1 MSSSK
6 PVQIPLVLPVDAA
19 RERDNLIE
27 GPANQT
33 AVSIIDAWPQWPGQS
48 LLIAGP
54 TGSGKTH
61 LASIW
66 ADRSGAEIFAAKDL
80 GTDLETLLEIA
91 GSGGNLVIED
101 LVRDGLDETALFHVL
116 NAVRE
121 GGTYCLMTSRGW
133 PAQWEL
139 GLEDLKSRLRAMQ
152 TVELGE
158 PDDDLLKKVMVKLFA
173 DRQLN
178 VDMKVVNYCVLR
190 MERSLASANRL
201 VELIDR
207 EALAQNAPVTRR
219 MASSA
224 LDIMESG
231 GAPEA
236 PASD

>member
-6 PVQIPLVLPVDAA
+6 PVQIPLILPVDAA

-27 GPANQT
+27 APANQT
-33 AVSIIDAWPQWPGQS
+33 AVSIVDAWPQWPGQT

-66 ADRSGAEIFAAKDL
+66 ADRAGAEKCAAKDL
-80 GTDLETLLEIA
+80 DTDLEALLEAA
-91 GSGGNLVIED
+91 GSGRNLVIED
-101 LVRDGLDETALFHVL
+101 LVRDGLAETALFHVL

-121 GGTYCLMTSRGW
+121 AGTYCLMTSRGW

-139 GLEDLKSRLRAMQ
+139 DLEDLKSRLRAMQ

-219 MASSA
+219 MAASA

-231 GAPEA
+231 GAPQG
-236 PASD
+236 PGSD

>member
-6 PVQIPLVLPVDAA
+6 PAQIPLVLPVDAA
-19 RERDNLIE
+19 SERDNLAE

-33 AVSIIDAWPQWPGQS
+33 AVSIVDAWPDWPGQT

-54 TGSGKTH
+54 TGSGKSH

-66 ADRSGAEIFAAKDL
+66 ADRAEARMFTATDL
-80 GTDLETLLEIA
+80 GDNLETIVEVA
-91 GSGGNLVIED
+91 GVGGNLVIED
-101 LVRDGLDETALFHVL
+101 IVQEGLAETALFHVL

-121 GGTYCLMTSRGW
+121 GGAYCLMTSRGW
-133 PAQWEL
+133 PAQWEI

-190 MERSLASANRL
+190 MERSLESANRL
-201 VELIDR
+201 VELIDT
-207 EALAQNAPVTRR
+207 EALARRAPVTRR
-219 MASSA
+219 MASDA
-224 LDIMESG
+224 LDQMESG
-231 GAPEA
+231 QTKPGAQ
-236 PASD
+236 SD